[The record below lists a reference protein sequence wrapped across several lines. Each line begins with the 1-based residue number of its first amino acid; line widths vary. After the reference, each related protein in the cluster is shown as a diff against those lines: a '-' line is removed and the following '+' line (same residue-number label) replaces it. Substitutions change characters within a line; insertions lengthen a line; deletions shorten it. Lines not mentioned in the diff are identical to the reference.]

1 MKIKGMKRNSLDI
14 IMTDLRPVEL
24 PKIFTLKYFY
34 RYLSR
39 NSKATRDV
47 LAGLDVNQKDPF
59 GKEWHAA
66 PLKYHIIKKNNDLRE
81 MSLPNPVS
89 MIEVFCF
96 L

>member
-1 MKIKGMKRNSLDI
+1 MKRNSLDI

-47 LAGLDVNQKDPF
+47 LAGLDV
-59 GKEWHAA
+59 
-66 PLKYHIIKKNNDLRE
+66 KKILSVKNGMQHLL
-81 MSLPNPVS
+81 S
-89 MIEVFCF
+89 IT
-96 L
+96 

>member
-1 MKIKGMKRNSLDI
+1 MKRNSLDI

-39 NSKATRDV
+39 NSKATREI
-47 LAGLDVNQKDPF
+47 LAGLDVAQKDPF

-66 PLKYHIIKKNNDLRE
+66 PLKYHIIKRT
-81 MSLPNPVS
+81 MSYEKCQYPILYQ
-89 MIEVFCF
+89 
-96 L
+96 